1 MVERRGRELFKEQVA
16 HVSANLRTQERTRLA
31 IELHDSISQNLTGI
45 ALELKAAQTAA
56 GEDMPTAL
64 SHLAIAER
72 SLASCHGE
80 LRNCLWDLRH
90 GTLESLD
97 MNEAIRQTLRPQ
109 ISDVNLAVRFNVPR
123 RRLTD
128 NTAYAILKIVREL
141 AVNAARH
148 GKATE
153 IRVAGAMVASQLQFS
168 VADNGCGFD
177 PKAAPGPAEGH
188 YGLLGV
194 TERIEGL
201 EGKMNI
207 DSAPGRG
214 TKVTIS
220 LSMQRENE
228 VPGGKA

>member
-1 MVERRGRELFKEQVA
+1 M
-16 HVSANLRTQERTRLA
+16 
-31 IELHDSISQNLTGI
+31 
-45 ALELKAAQTAA
+45 
-56 GEDMPTAL
+56 
-64 SHLAIAER
+64 
-72 SLASCHGE
+72 
-80 LRNCLWDLRH
+80 
-90 GTLESLD
+90 
-97 MNEAIRQTLRPQ
+97 
-109 ISDVNLAVRFNVPR
+109 
-123 RRLTD
+123 
-128 NTAYAILKIVREL
+128 REL

-153 IRVAGAMVASQLQFS
+153 IRVAGAIDIDQLQFS

-201 EGKMNI
+201 EGKMKI
-207 DSAPGRG
+207 ESAPRRG